1 MIRIGVTG
9 GIGSGKSTVS
19 SYLAEKGA
27 YVFDADSVAK
37 EILATNTQ
45 LQQELI
51 EEFSDDITDA
61 AGNIVN
67 EKLARIG
74 FSSRENQETLNAL
87 IHPYVVEAH
96 EITQQKIADQE
107 ETELYLL
114 DAPLLFEAGL
124 EQHVDFSVLVCA
136 QMNIRLKR
144 ALERGNLSRDEILR
158 RMDLQLPEEEGKAL
172 ADFVIHNNGTE
183 ADLRSRV
190 EEIYHQIVS

>member
-19 SYLAEKGA
+19 AYLAEKGA
-27 YVFDADSVAK
+27 YVFDADSEAK
-37 EILATNTQ
+37 AILASDSQ
-45 LQQELI
+45 LQQELV

-67 EKLARIG
+67 QKLARIG

-87 IHPYVVEAH
+87 IHPYVIEAH
-96 EITQQKIADQE
+96 KRTQQKVARQQKTD
-107 ETELYLL
+107 LYVL

-124 EQHVDFSVLVCA
+124 EQHVDFSILVCA

-144 ALERGNLSRDEILR
+144 ALARGNLSRDEILR
-158 RMDLQLPEEEGKAL
+158 RMELQLPEEDGKAL

-183 ADLRSRV
+183 TELQSRV
-190 EEIYHQIVS
+190 EEIYQQIVA